1 MKTIVQVAL
10 PVPLFRT
17 FSYSVPPELLE
28 SVSLGSAVEVDFHH
42 RLMRGWVIEWG
53 GEEVP
58 GLKDIGSV
66 LPLPPLSSS
75 VLCFMQRLSLLYLV
89 PLGMVIDS
97 FFPPLG
103 KVPRKYMGFRVAEG
117 KEAALFRKQ
126 FGALPSWGMN
136 LFLFREKFRLPE
148 KVFRGFLKKGLLC
161 LQEEKWGREEAPLGK
176 GEFWFWEIPHAKE
189 RQMFVLE
196 LLERLRNENR
206 KALLL
211 FPDFRSEDNFLSFLS
226 ALLPSPAL
234 VRYDSR
240 LSLKERIC
248 AFLRIVEG
256 DFQVIVGT
264 RLAAFT
270 LPCQDLAYLV
280 LFDPE
285 EKGYISDKSPHYD
298 AVEVLKER
306 VRHFGGR
313 MDVVCAV
320 PSLRMYFYWT
330 SGVFQKGERPKYWEK
345 RKQAIQGVV
354 ARREWKRFALFP
366 PTRRAMTSIAR
377 SGGVAVVWV
386 QKTGYATALGC
397 RECGFYFRC
406 PSCGVALR
414 YHWDETLLIC
424 PLCGFRRMPENTCP
438 SCGGIQWEN
447 WGQGVERVF
456 EETKTL
462 FPEVKVER
470 VDPEAQEEGWRGEL
484 AVPSIL
490 VGTNALLREEVLQ
503 RSQLFVIHSLDEWLC
518 LLETN
523 AREEFY
529 LRFQKVLRFLPEDTL
544 VLVQGSRKS
553 LQSVQDFLE
562 PWDDFYKVSLEKR
575 RELMYPPFVQ
585 LLRIVVRSRNKEC
598 LYEVLSN
605 LRASFA
611 ARGVEVMGPFPSIVP
626 RRGRAQSGEILVR
639 YREEDLEKVFLS
651 CKEAFPLPAGVSW
664 SFEFLA

>member
-10 PVPLFRT
+10 PVPLFRA
-17 FSYSVPPELLE
+17 FSYSVPPELLG
-28 SVSLGSAVEVDFHH
+28 SVRPGSAVEVDFHH

-53 GEEVP
+53 GEEAP

-75 VLCFMQRLSLLYLV
+75 VLCFMRRLSLLYLV

-97 FFPPLG
+97 FFPSLG
-103 KVPRKYMGFRVAEG
+103 KIPRKYMGFKVFEG
-117 KEAALFRKQ
+117 EGAALFREQ
-126 FGALPSWGMN
+126 FGALPSQGMN

-148 KVFRGFLKKGLLC
+148 RTFREFLEKGVLS
-161 LQEEKWGREEAPLGK
+161 LQEEKWGQEEMPSGK
-176 GEFWFWEIPHAKE
+176 GEFWFWEIPYAKE
-189 RQMFVLE
+189 RQAFVLE
-196 LLERLRNENR
+196 LLERLKNENK

-211 FPDFRSEDNFLSFLS
+211 FPDFRSEDNFISFLS
-226 ALLPSPAL
+226 ALLPSSAL

-240 LSLKERIC
+240 LSLKERVC
-248 AFLRIVEG
+248 AFLRIIEG

-264 RLAAFT
+264 RLVVFT
-270 LPCQDLAYLV
+270 LPCQDLAYSV

-298 AVEVLKER
+298 AGEVLRER
-306 VRHFGGR
+306 VKHFGGR

-330 SGVFQKGERPKYWEK
+330 SGTFQKGERPKRWEK

-354 ARREWKRFALFP
+354 AKREWKKFALFP
-366 PTRRAMTSIAR
+366 PTRKAMASIAR
-377 SGGVAVVWV
+377 SGGVAIVWV

-406 PSCGVALR
+406 PSCEVALR
-414 YHWDETLLIC
+414 YHRDEMLLLC
-424 PLCGFRRMPENTCP
+424 PLCGFKRMPESTCP

-456 EETKTL
+456 EETKAL

-470 VDPEAQEEGWRGEL
+470 VDPEVQEEGWRGEFV
-484 AVPSIL
+484 APSFL
-490 VGTNALLREEVLQ
+490 VGTNALLQEEALQ

-518 LLETN
+518 LLE
-523 AREEFY
+523 ADAWEEFY
-529 LRFQKVLRFLPEDTL
+529 LRFQKVLCFLPENAL

-553 LQSVQDFLE
+553 LQSVRDFLR

-575 RELMYPPFVQ
+575 RELMYPPFTR

-598 LYEVLSN
+598 LYKVLSN
-605 LRASFA
+605 LRSCFA

-651 CKEAFPLPAGVSW
+651 CEEAFPLPTGMGW
-664 SFEFLA
+664 SLEFLA

>member
-10 PVPLFRT
+10 PVPLFRA
-17 FSYSVPPELLE
+17 FSYSVPPELLG
-28 SVSLGSAVEVDFHH
+28 SVRPGSAVEVDFHH

-53 GEEVP
+53 GEEAP

-75 VLCFMQRLSLLYLV
+75 VLCFMRRLSLLYLV

-97 FFPPLG
+97 FFPSLG
-103 KVPRKYMGFRVAEG
+103 KIPRRYMGFKVFEG
-117 KEAALFRKQ
+117 EGAALFREQ
-126 FGALPSWGMN
+126 FGALPSQGMN

-148 KVFRGFLKKGLLC
+148 RTFREFLEKGVLS
-161 LQEEKWGREEAPLGK
+161 LQEEKWGQEGMPSGK
-176 GEFWFWEIPHAKE
+176 GEFWFWEIPYAKE
-189 RQMFVLE
+189 RQAFVLE
-196 LLERLRNENR
+196 LLERLKNENK

-211 FPDFRSEDNFLSFLS
+211 FPDFRSEDNFISFLS
-226 ALLPSPAL
+226 ALLPSSAL

-240 LSLKERIC
+240 LSLKERVC
-248 AFLRIVEG
+248 AFLRIIEG

-264 RLAAFT
+264 RLAVFT
-270 LPCQDLAYLV
+270 LPCQDLAYSV

-298 AVEVLKER
+298 AGEVLRER
-306 VRHFGGR
+306 VKHFGGR

-330 SGVFQKGERPKYWEK
+330 SGTFQKGERPKRWGK

-354 ARREWKRFALFP
+354 AKREWKKFALFP
-366 PTRRAMTSIAR
+366 PTRKAMASIAR
-377 SGGVAVVWV
+377 SGGVAIVWV

-406 PSCGVALR
+406 PSCEVALR
-414 YHWDETLLIC
+414 YHRDEMLLLC
-424 PLCGFRRMPENTCP
+424 PLCGFKRMPESTCP

-456 EETKTL
+456 EETKAL

-470 VDPEAQEEGWRGEL
+470 VDPEVQEEGWRGEL
-484 AVPSIL
+484 VAPSFL
-490 VGTNALLREEVLQ
+490 VGTNALLQEEALQ

-518 LLETN
+518 LLE
-523 AREEFY
+523 ADAWEEFY
-529 LRFQKVLRFLPEDTL
+529 LRFQKVLCFLPEDAL

-553 LQSVQDFLE
+553 LQSVRDFLR

-575 RELMYPPFVQ
+575 RELMYPPFTR

-598 LYEVLSN
+598 LYKVLSN
-605 LRASFA
+605 LRSSFA

-651 CKEAFPLPAGVSW
+651 CEETFPLPAGMGW
-664 SFEFLA
+664 SLEFLA